1 MNLKKWLLPQ
11 LLSLNL
17 HFSTACTFWI
27 TICKLKYQSILDIYV
42 RIWIICNDLQNGRHR
57 FQNGWGRLWRISL
70 RIALKF
76 RRDRVWVWGF
86 TSKSIRGV
94 QMLDDAHIVDHAFMM
109 LKDAWD
115 AQSGDNSETECK
127 RNAKLRKA
135 TILHPNAWVCQ
146 RFGLANLNLKFCV
159 KLARGQ
165 SADNS
170 ETIKSKP
177 KKKRNCIFRE
187 NANFRISEI
196 LYYTLHF
203 IRDSLLHAS
212 F

>member
-86 TSKSIRGV
+86 TSNSIRGV
-94 QMLDDAHIVDHAFMM
+94 QMLDDAHNRWSCLH
-109 LKDAWD
+109 DAQGRMGFELAR
-115 AQSGDNSETECK
+115 AQSGDNSETKCK
-127 RNAKLRKA
+127 RNAKLRMAKV
-135 TILHPNAWVCQ
+135 LHPNAWVCR
-146 RFGLANLNLKFCV
+146 RFGLANLNLKFFV

-165 SADNS
+165 SGDNS
-170 ETIKSKP
+170 GTIISKP
-177 KKKRNCIFRE
+177 NE
-187 NANFRISEI
+187 NETRTFSSN
-196 LYYTLHF
+196 LLGDNQGT
-203 IRDSLLHAS
+203 IRGQ
-212 F
+212 

>member
-1 MNLKKWLLPQ
+1 MNLKKYLLPQ

-27 TICKLKYQSILDIYV
+27 TICKLKYQSFLDIYV
-42 RIWIICNDLQNGRHR
+42 RIWINCNDLQNGRHR

-86 TSKSIRGV
+86 TSNSIRGV
-94 QMLDDAHIVDHAFMM
+94 QMLDDAHNRWSCLH
-109 LKDAWD
+109 DAQGRMGFD
-115 AQSGDNSETECK
+115 LARAQSGDNSETKCK
-127 RNAKLRKA
+127 RNAKLRMA

-177 KKKRNCIFRE
+177 KKKNEIE
-187 NANFRISEI
+187 NANCRM
-196 LYYTLHF
+196 Y
-203 IRDSLLHAS
+203 
-212 F
+212 